1 MKISEVIRYA
11 GLVEKGNVM
20 EEELAVLW
28 LSELDGMIQ
37 SDIMLHSP
45 EEIVSYSSKED
56 ALLLKPP
63 HDKLYVH
70 YLVMMIRQQQQEYEG
85 YQNAQAVVD
94 EKLRTFRRWYVQH
107 YRPAGSLSD
116 NGAVSDPG
124 TWGFAYITAYGLA
137 VQQGYRG
144 TLDEWLQSLKGEAG
158 EAARMRYDQERE
170 TVQWGVGEQWYDLFT
185 LRELRDPVVDAIIG
199 QATAA
204 AEAAEGHALA
214 AQTEAQKAQLSMERA
229 GLSAQNANA
238 AAEVAE
244 EAREGAA
251 AERAAA
257 ETAAADALG
266 YAEDAEAQA
275 KAAKRSEDNSR
286 ANLQD
291 AEVAAQNAEAAA
303 KRAEEAAANAGQGG
317 GGAGLPADLF
327 GGYDRFY
334 RSIARGRVN
343 PEEPLDVATYDGSG
357 QLTHPCVRHFPEGF
371 GGHPWWM
378 AASPY
383 AYSDTAL
390 ENPCVWYS
398 DDGIR
403 WSADGVTNPL
413 ALPPTEGGAVVGYNS
428 DPHLLLREDG
438 VMEVWWRTLY
448 ESGGNAGHEVIWRR
462 TSTDGIHWTEPE
474 ELYRE
479 QGNARLLLCPVAL
492 HEDGMYRV
500 WVVRQQEG
508 LRYYES
514 ADGTAWRHIRDID
527 VSNPDYPEYKVW
539 HFDVN
544 HTAKGYEFVG
554 CYNIPGDYTSHKY
567 LYYAV
572 SQDNITYSKRVM
584 ILTRGETGSFD
595 ERLVYRPT
603 IVRLE
608 DRVRIYYGANNA
620 GNVWSIGLIEA
631 PSAYLFNA
639 VLRSGERLDRI
650 EGEAEELDGRVRA
663 LEDGGGDEG
672 TLIVGSFDES
682 PWIPGY
688 WKPEENGSMTV
699 YGDFHHTQL
708 VPLENLVDGGD
719 LAAVSLIASGSWAT
733 LRINYFG
740 GNLRWIGADLAV
752 QPNGVQQEPLLVR
765 WPAGAVY
772 VAISANTADK
782 GAITIS
788 GVPEGGDSA
797 GADHVIAVETLA
809 SGTVTAGTADA
820 FETGVTMGMIRKYR
834 LFLVA
839 IGGVSNRNL
848 NNWYMW
854 IGGKSI
860 LRVNV
865 VRGQQI
871 LYEFLD
877 NAKTV
882 MLAHS
887 GASGNVGAPAGFLG
901 GSNSYGQFAPGGY
914 ACCIYDMA
922 DVPDDEPVII
932 QPNGTDNID
941 VNWVIMGVTK

>member
-1 MKISEVIRYA
+1 MENVIHRLTLDLTGPDMCPMIEVQRGDSARSLVISLTQGGRPYWIDEGLTAALFATKPDGNPLFNACTIEKNRIRYDFTPQTVNVAGVFDCEIWLVAGDKRELTTPKFTIAVDERMRTDDVIPESAPEYTAITEMVAAGTAMIEDLREALA
-11 GLVEKGNVM
+11 GLEGV
-20 EEELAVLW
+20 
-28 LSELDGMIQ
+28 
-37 SDIMLHSP
+37 
-45 EEIVSYSSKED
+45 EEI
-56 ALLLKPP
+56 L
-63 HDKLYVH
+63 
-70 YLVMMIRQQQQEYEG
+70 
-85 YQNAQAVVD
+85 AQA
-94 EKLRTFRRWYVQH
+94 RAAT
-107 YRPAGSLSD
+107 
-116 NGAVSDPG
+116 
-124 TWGFAYITAYGLA
+124 
-137 VQQGYRG
+137 
-144 TLDEWLQSLKGEAG
+144 
-158 EAARMRYDQERE
+158 EAASGSEK
-170 TVQWGVGEQWYDLFT
+170 
-185 LRELRDPVVDAIIG
+185 
-199 QATAA
+199 AA
-204 AEAAEGHALA
+204 AE
-214 AQTEAQKAQLSMERA
+214 
-229 GLSAQNANA
+229 SAQNANA

-244 EAREGAA
+244 EAQEGAA

-266 YAEDAEAQA
+266 YAEDAEAHA
-275 KAAKRSEDNSR
+275 TAARKSEDNSR
-286 ANLQD
+286 LNLHE
-291 AEVAAQNAEAAA
+291 AEVAAQMAQAAA

-357 QLTHPCVRHFPEGF
+357 QLTHPCVRHFPEGVA
-371 GGHPWWM
+371 GHSWWM
-378 AASPY
+378 TASPY
-383 AYSDTAL
+383 PNSALEL

-398 DDGIR
+398 DDGIH
-403 WSADGVTNPL
+403 WSADGIPNPL
-413 ALPPTEGGAVVGYNS
+413 DEPLYVTGEQASMNS
-428 DPHLLLREDG
+428 DPHLLVRPDG
-438 VMEVWWRTLY
+438 VMEVWWRTNYWENSGEGLY
-448 ESGGNAGHEVIWRR
+448 TVVYRR
-462 TSTDGIHWTEPE
+462 TSTDGVNWTAKE
-474 ELYRE
+474 ELHRMLTNSAD
-479 QGNARLLLCPVAL
+479 GIVCPVAL
-492 HEDGMYRV
+492 YEDGVYKIWAV
-500 WVVRQQEG
+500 SDQEC

-514 ADGTAWRHIRDID
+514 ATGAAWRHIRDID
-527 VSNPDYPEYKVW
+527 VSNPDYSEYKVW

-584 ILTRGETGSFD
+584 ILTRGETGRFD

-603 IVRLE
+603 IVRMA

-620 GNVWSIGLIEA
+620 DNVWSIGLMEA

-639 VLRSGERLDRI
+639 VLISGARVGAI
-650 EGEAEELDGRVRA
+650 ESGQEWLDGRVTA
-663 LEDGGGDEG
+663 LEALGGGGDSRPADEG
-672 TLIVGSFDES
+672 VTVVRSFDES
-682 PWIPGY
+682 PWLPGY
-688 WKPEENGSMTV
+688 WDPNNDGALTRYSNM
-699 YGDFHHTQL
+699 HRTQL
-708 VPLENLVDGGD
+708 VELASLTVDGE
-719 LAAVSLIASGSWAT
+719 LPEITATSSMAAWA
-733 LRINYFG
+733 LVRFNYFD
-740 GNLRWIGADLAV
+740 GNLRWIGADMGAITD
-752 QPNGVQQEPLLVR
+752 PSAGTQEPTRLS

-782 GAITIS
+782 GAVTVS

-922 DVPDDEPVII
+922 DVPDDEPVMI